1 MILIYATKNSPKLK
15 CKFAQFQ
22 ACEKCDKNS
31 KMFYEIETK
40 KFCPRCTLGYLSYNF
55 ASQSINEIKFYCADI
70 LFHFI
75 TDPYAF
81 KHKKNITWK
90 FINDVVSEKMNKE
103 KSILHKRKIANQS
116 FDLFVLTNEILTKM
130 KQNLLEKSKCS
141 KCSNPRFHLIKLICS
156 KKFICNPCFD
166 QFHIGKLNCELCK
179 TRCNNIRPQNKHFRN
194 WIIRPGYG
202 AMIFNAFANVI
213 LQFLMLLPYMN
224 TNYCKNMFSLTVN
237 FVAVSKILENTSFM
251 TYYDDLNL
259 YQNIPKNLYENINI
273 IFTGFTKVIVT
284 WLNILLGFYL
294 GEPYLTYSI
303 LYLFFTIPITSSIL
317 YEIKKKI
324 FSYVEEEIRYEFL

>member
-31 KMFYEIETK
+31 KIFYEIETK

-116 FDLFVLTNEILTKM
+116 FDLFVITNEILTNM
-130 KQNLLEKSKCS
+130 NHNLLEKSE
-141 KCSNPRFHLIKLICS
+141 IKTSL
-156 KKFICNPCFD
+156 F
-166 QFHIGKLNCELCK
+166 E
-179 TRCNNIRPQNKHFRN
+179 NIRPQNKHFRN
-194 WIIRPGYG
+194 WITRPGYG
-202 AMIFNAFANVI
+202 AMIFNAFANVM
-213 LQFLMLLPYMN
+213 LQFLMLLSYMD
-224 TNYCKNMFSLTVN
+224 THYCGIMFAVTVN
-237 FVAVSKILENTSFM
+237 FVTDSIIVENTQFM
-251 TYYDDLNL
+251 MYSDVNLNP
-259 YQNIPKNLYENINI
+259 NIPKDLYENMNI
-273 IFTGFTKVIVT
+273 IFTGFAKMIIT
-284 WLNILLGFYL
+284 WVNTLVGLYL

-303 LYLFFTIPITSSIL
+303 LFLFFTLPVTLCIFDK
-317 YEIKKKI
+317 IKKNI
-324 FSYVEEEIRYEFL
+324 YSYVEEEIRYEFL